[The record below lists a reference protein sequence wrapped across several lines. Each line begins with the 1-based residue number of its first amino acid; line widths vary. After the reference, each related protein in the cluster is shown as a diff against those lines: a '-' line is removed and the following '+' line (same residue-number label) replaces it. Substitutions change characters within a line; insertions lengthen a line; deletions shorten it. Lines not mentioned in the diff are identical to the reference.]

1 MGLYDTKWRLTHVF
15 ANGVFMEFYKYS
27 GSGND
32 FIFIDNR
39 SGDLRIKPK
48 QIEAW
53 CKRRE
58 GIGADGVI
66 TIGASKEQ
74 DFEMRIFNADGSE
87 AEMCGN
93 GARCSVHF
101 AYHILKIKTEKSF
114 SFETMNGVYEGEI
127 VNDKEVKVKMTELY
141 DVDSININD
150 LSGKRAMYMNTGVP
164 HAVVQVSSAED
175 VNVKSIGSAIRNDVR
190 FPNGTNVDFFEVVD
204 EKSQTIKLR
213 VYERGVEDE
222 TLCCGT
228 GVMATAVSCAKFF
241 NWSGTVNVYA
251 KGGFLKAIVD
261 KELKNLYFQGE
272 VKMLFQGR
280 VDL

>member
-1 MGLYDTKWRLTHVF
+1 MLYDTYFKNWPNRNKEGH
-15 ANGVFMEFYKYS
+15 MDFYKYS

-32 FIFIDNR
+32 FIFIDNL
-39 SGDLRIKPK
+39 SGKLRIKPT
-48 QIEAW
+48 QISAW

-58 GIGADGVI
+58 GVGADGVI
-66 TIGASKEQ
+66 VIGPSDKL

-101 AYHILKIKTEKSF
+101 AYNYLKIKDSKSF
-114 SFETMNGVYEGEI
+114 NFETMNGAYQGE
-127 VNDKEVKVKMTELY
+127 VVSESEVKVKMTELY
-141 DVDSININD
+141 DVDSINIKD
-150 LSGKRAMYMNTGVP
+150 LSAKRAMYLNTGVP
-164 HAVVQVSSAED
+164 HAVIQVTSAED
-175 VNVKSIGSAIRNDVR
+175 VNIKSIGSSIRNDVR

-241 NWSGTVNVYA
+241 NWHGVINVYA

-261 KELKNLYFQGE
+261 KDLKDLYFQGD
-272 VKMLFQGR
+272 VQMVFKGKL
-280 VDL
+280 DL

>member
-1 MGLYDTKWRLTHVF
+1 
-15 ANGVFMEFYKYS
+15 MEFYKYS

-32 FIFIDNR
+32 FIFVDNR
-39 SGDLRIKPK
+39 LGDLRIKPT
-48 QIEAW
+48 QIVAW

-66 TIGASKEQ
+66 IISESKEL

-101 AYHILKIKTEKSF
+101 AYNYLKIKNSKSYK
-114 SFETMNGVYEGEI
+114 FETMNGTYEGE
-127 VNDKEVKVKMTELY
+127 VVGDSEVKVKMTELY
-141 DVDSININD
+141 DVDSINIKD
-150 LSGKRAMYMNTGVP
+150 LSGKRAMYLNTGVP
-164 HAVVQVSSAED
+164 HAVIQVSSAED
-175 VNVKSIGSAIRNDVR
+175 VNIKSIGSSIRNDVR

-204 EKSQTIKLR
+204 AKTQTIKLR

-241 NWSGTVNVYA
+241 NWHGIINVYA

-261 KELKNLYFQGE
+261 KDLENLYFQGE
-272 VKMLFQGR
+272 VQMVFKGHLEF
-280 VDL
+280 

>member
-1 MGLYDTKWRLTHVF
+1 
-15 ANGVFMEFYKYS
+15 MEFYKYS

-39 SGDLRIKPK
+39 SGLHRIRPS

-66 TIGASKEQ
+66 TLNHSSKY
-74 DFEMRIFNADGSE
+74 DFEMRIYNADGSE

-101 AYHILKIKTEKSF
+101 AYHILKIKTEKHF
-114 SFETMNGVYEGEI
+114 VFETMNGIYEGE
-127 VNDKEVKVKMTELY
+127 VVEDDEVRVKMTELY
-141 DVDSININD
+141 DVDSINISD
-150 LSGKRAMYMNTGVP
+150 LTGKRAMYLNTGVP
-164 HAVVQVSSAED
+164 HAVIQVSSVED
-175 VNVKSIGSAIRNDVR
+175 VNVQAVGSAVRNDVR
-190 FPNGTNVDFFEVVD
+190 FPNGTNVDFFEVID
-204 EKSQTIKLR
+204 NEKKTIKLR
-213 VYERGVEDE
+213 VYERGVEGE

-241 NWSGTVNVYA
+241 NWDGEISVFA

-261 KELKNLYFQGE
+261 KEFKNLYFQGKVHMIFKGE
-272 VKMLFQGR
+272 LDAK
-280 VDL
+280 